1 MNRLLRT
8 AACGLLAVY
17 AGSLSAQGLSLADAI
32 TLASRESPTLV
43 ASTEQIEA
51 ARQAA
56 VPAGALP
63 DPKLLVGID
72 NLPVDGPDQYSFSRD
87 FMTMQRIGVMQE
99 FPSRAKREARVA
111 GAQSRIAVAE
121 AQSRLTRLD
130 AIRQTVIAWI
140 ARSTAEQQLSQID
153 SLAAENRLFEAAV
166 RARLASGQGM
176 ATEAVA
182 ARLEAALIEER
193 RDELRA
199 QRERAIAAL
208 RQWIGNPSAELPLTG
223 DAPDWP
229 VDREV
234 LQHRLQHHP
243 DFVLFDARS
252 GVLDAEV
259 AEARAAKRPDWSL
272 EMAYQRRG
280 PQFSDMVSL
289 QVSIDLPVFGGSRQ
303 DPQIAA
309 RRAERRALDA
319 DREAEVRAHAQMLE
333 SDLAEF
339 HRLHSAVDRQ
349 RNVFLPLAE
358 EKVTLA
364 MADWRGGRI
373 GIMDVINARRE
384 RLDAGLKLI
393 ALEGARQQVAANLHY
408 TYDERAGEQP

>member
-17 AGSLSAQGLSLADAI
+17 AGSLSAHGLSLADAI
-32 TLASRESPTLV
+32 ALVSRESPTLV

-56 VPAGALP
+56 VPAGAFP
-63 DPKLLVGID
+63 DPKLLLGID

-87 FMTMQRIGVMQE
+87 FMTMQGIGVMQE

-121 AQSRLTRLD
+121 AQSRLTRLE
-130 AIRQTVIAWI
+130 AIRQTVMAWI
-140 ARSTAEQQLSQID
+140 ARSTTEQELAQID
-153 SLAAENRLFEAAV
+153 ALAAENRLFEAAV
-166 RARLASGQGM
+166 HARLSGGRGM
-176 ATEAVA
+176 ATDAVA
-182 ARLEAALIEER
+182 PRLEAALIEER
-193 RDELRA
+193 RDALRA
-199 QRERAIAAL
+199 QREKSIAAL
-208 RQWIGNPSAELPLTG
+208 RQWIGSSAAERPLTG
-223 DAPDWP
+223 TAPDWS
-229 VDREV
+229 VDNDV
-234 LQHRLQHHP
+234 LKHRLEHHP
-243 DFVLFDARS
+243 EFALLDAKGRT
-252 GVLDAEV
+252 LDAEV
-259 AEARAAKRPDWSL
+259 AEAQAAKRPDWSL

-303 DPQIAA
+303 DPQVAA

-333 SDLAEF
+333 SDLAEY
-339 HRLHSAVDRQ
+339 HRLRNAVERQ
-349 RNVFLPLAE
+349 RNVFLPLAD

-364 MADWRGGRI
+364 MTDWRDGRVS
-373 GIMDVINARRE
+373 IMDVVNARRE
-384 RLDAGLKLI
+384 RIDAGLKLI
-393 ALEGARQQVAANLHY
+393 ALEGARLQVAANLHY
-408 TYDERAGEQP
+408 TYDDHEGERP